1 MELTLTAEA
10 GRPTGSRAAGRL
22 RAEGKI
28 PGIVYGLGRE
38 PVAVAVEWSELRRA
52 LTTDAGLNALIGL
65 EIDGQRDLTI
75 VKDLQRHPVRR
86 EVLHVDFLRVDPD
99 APVEVEVPVVLTGEA
114 KQVEAARGI
123 VEHHLKTLTV
133 KARPADIPNEV
144 EVDIASLTLGTAI
157 VVGDLVLPEGVTCD
171 VDPETS
177 VVAGVATRFSVQAA
191 AAAAEQ
197 SEGDAGE
204 GEAGGAEAGGAEATE

>member
-1 MELTLTAEA
+1 MELTLTAES

-22 RAEGKI
+22 RAEGKV

-38 PVAVAVEWSELRRA
+38 PVAVSVEWSELRRA
-52 LTTDAGLNALIGL
+52 LTTEAGLNALIGL
-65 EIDGQRDLTI
+65 EIDGRRDLTI

-86 EVLHVDFLRVDPD
+86 DVLHVDFLRVDPD
-99 APVEVEVPVVLTGEA
+99 APVEVEVPIVTTGEA

-144 EVDIASLTLGTAI
+144 VVDLTALTLGAAI
-157 VVGDLVLPEGVTCD
+157 VVGDLALPEGVTCD

-177 VVAGVATRFSVQAA
+177 VVAGVATRFSVQAEA
-191 AAAAEQ
+191 AGAE
-197 SEGDAGE
+197 ETE
-204 GEAGGAEAGGAEATE
+204 GEAAEGGSEAAE